1 MFEPLVDSDVHL
13 GREASHVGLILEH
26 VPDLTVQAIGRAIQN
41 RQVSS
46 FPGGSLPAGQVV
58 THRLLDQ
65 TGPGT
70 DERDDG
76 SASHQKYC
84 LQSKARR
91 KYTDVDVFRSGAGAP
106 AGARIVI
113 FVGLSKAAPIWI
125 STAAACVVA

>member
-1 MFEPLVDSDVHL
+1 VFEPLVDPDVHL

-26 VPDLTVQAIGRAIQN
+26 VPDLTVQAIGRTIQD

-58 THRLLDQ
+58 ADRLLDQ

-76 SASHQKYC
+76 PATHQKYC
-84 LQSKARR
+84 LQSKASRR
-91 KYTDVDVFRSGAGAP
+91 YTDDDVFKEGAAAP
-106 AGARIVI
+106 AGASTVI
-113 FVGLSKAAPIWI
+113 FVGLSKLVPIWM